1 MNERPVT
8 SEVNFPYKEDGA
20 GSIPVAPTQI
30 SDSDG
35 PISTGS
41 ESPLRISERRE
52 SGRSTEV
59 RFTAYQSGDAFTVW
73 DHYTDTLVDD
83 QMPCLESAEM
93 LARLLTD

>member
-1 MNERPVT
+1 MIR
-8 SEVNFPYKEDGA
+8 YCRRM
-20 GSIPVAPTQI
+20 TQPQ
-30 SDSDG
+30 DA
-35 PISTGS
+35 
-41 ESPLRISERRE
+41 
-52 SGRSTEV
+52 TEV